1 MKPGDMKS
9 GLFLLAFTAL
19 AACATTPASTPS
31 NAPNAHE
38 PVVIPPEQEDACKA
52 KSYQG
57 LVGKPASD
65 PAVPPAGRLVRHI
78 RPDSIVTMDYVF
90 ARLNIDIDPNNTI
103 IAVRCG

>member
-1 MKPGDMKS
+1 MKAGHMKH
-9 GLFLLAFTAL
+9 GLFLLAFAAL

-31 NAPNAHE
+31 NAPDANE
-38 PVVIPPEQEDACKA
+38 PVVMPPEQADACKA

-90 ARLNIDIDPNNTI
+90 ARLNIDIDPKNTI

>member
-1 MKPGDMKS
+1 M
-9 GLFLLAFTAL
+9 AFAAL
-19 AACATTPASTPS
+19 AACTTTPASTSPKAADAS
-31 NAPNAHE
+31 EAA
-38 PVVIPPEQEDACKA
+38 VIPPEQEDACKA

-65 PAVPPAGRLVRHI
+65 PGVPPAGRLVRHI

-103 IAVRCG
+103 IAIRCG

>member
-1 MKPGDMKS
+1 MKHS
-9 GLFLLAFTAL
+9 LFLLAFAAL
-19 AACATTPASTPS
+19 AGCATAPASTPS
-31 NAPNAHE
+31 KTPSASE
-38 PVVIPPEQEDACKA
+38 PAVIPPEQEDACKA

-65 PAVPPAGRLVRHI
+65 PGVPPAGRLVRHI

-90 ARLNIDIDPNNTI
+90 ARLNIDIDPKNTI